1 MFQDLNIFLG
11 AVVADAA
18 ARPLHWVYDPK
29 KLKRYIKGKK
39 EIAFLK
45 ENKSPFYALET
56 GLTSGYADMG
66 LVMFQTI
73 ITSKKKSDI
82 LPNFKKN
89 IVQHFGPGSNY
100 WKNLKERKK
109 YKKVKWKR
117 PLQGNWLH
125 QNTLETIQ
133 NIKEKKRITG
143 GTKVLETDGFNAALP
158 YYFLV
163 SKEDKEIKRIIRTVA
178 NSHKNELYGLARLKI
193 IDLASE
199 GEKNPSVSKC
209 MKNIVEL
216 V

>member
-89 IVQHFGPGSNY
+89 IKRLNGNVRYRATGCTKTRLRPFRTLKKKKGSQEVQKF
-100 WKNLKERKK
+100 KK
-109 YKKVKWKR
+109 
-117 PLQGNWLH
+117 Q
-125 QNTLETIQ
+125 
-133 NIKEKKRITG
+133 
-143 GTKVLETDGFNAALP
+143 TDLMRH
-158 YYFLV
+158 YH
-163 SKEDKEIKRIIRTVA
+163 IIF
-178 NSHKNELYGLARLKI
+178 
-193 IDLASE
+193 
-199 GEKNPSVSKC
+199 
-209 MKNIVEL
+209 
-216 V
+216 